1 MSLSEYEE
9 KKTSKRRS
17 KLGDDI
23 DIRSM
28 KEDLSNS
35 DLDAIVDEIIFN
47 EKKIKTPKPKKKN
60 LKAKLKDIE
69 TNKRNKLKNKETTST

>member
-1 MSLSEYEE
+1 MSEYEE

-47 EKKIKTPKPKKKN
+47 EKKIKTPKPKKSN
-60 LKAKLKDIE
+60 LKAKLKVIE